1 MCHAF
6 CHPSVK
12 TLVFAGRARNPE
24 SPKLSECARM
34 CPNVPECATNV
45 LPNVLF
51 FLKTLKVWSRRGG
64 CHVVIHVGGLSCFS
78 IYDFIRSPW
87 QRFSTSRRSGRPLQ
101 SPIDIM
107 VAIHG
112 CSKVSKARTIMC
124 PCLLPWGPWYACA
137 EPFPNPNN
145 SSLVQEHVCTIA
157 GLLVGVITPEE
168 FWLGRLQRSCKL
180 CRHSPSHSV
189 EKKGTPT
196 VFLAGRR
203 ADLRT
208 GGPESGPAHRPV
220 EVGQHELQILR
231 NFRTCL

>member
-1 MCHAF
+1 MPRLLPPEREHVGFCRSGSQPGISKLARMC
-6 CHPSVK
+6 PSV
-12 TLVFAGRARNPE
+12 P
-24 SPKLSECARM
+24 ECARM
-34 CPNVPECATNV
+34 CHECAPECA
-45 LPNVLF
+45 F

-189 EKKGTPT
+189 EKRHAHGLP
-196 VFLAGRR
+196 GR
-203 ADLRT
+203 
-208 GGPESGPAHRPV
+208 PEG
-220 EVGQHELQILR
+220 
-231 NFRTCL
+231 

>member
-1 MCHAF
+1 M
-6 CHPSVK
+6 SS
-12 TLVFAGRARNPE
+12 AGRPAASFCTP
-24 SPKLSECARM
+24 
-34 CPNVPECATNV
+34 
-45 LPNVLF
+45 
-51 FLKTLKVWSRRGG
+51 
-64 CHVVIHVGGLSCFS
+64 
-78 IYDFIRSPW
+78 
-87 QRFSTSRRSGRPLQ
+87 GRPGRLLR

-180 CRHSPSHSV
+180 CRHSPNHSA
-189 EKKGTPT
+189 EKGTPA

-208 GGPESGPAHRPV
+208 GGPDSGPAHRPV
-220 EVGQHELQILR
+220 EVGQHEFQILR

>member
-1 MCHAF
+1 M
-6 CHPSVK
+6 V
-12 TLVFAGRARNPE
+12 G
-24 SPKLSECARM
+24 
-34 CPNVPECATNV
+34 ATRRYMWV
-45 LPNVLF
+45 VF
-51 FLKTLKVWSRRGG
+51 FL
-64 CHVVIHVGGLSCFS
+64 
-78 IYDFIRSPW
+78 IYDFNRSPW
-87 QRFSTSRRSGRPLQ
+87 RRLSTPRRPGRPLQ

-168 FWLGRLQRSCKL
+168 FWLGKLQRSCKL
-180 CRHSPSHSV
+180 CRRSPSHSV
-189 EKKGTPT
+189 EKKARLWSSWP
-196 VFLAGRR
+196 AGGLIGSP
-203 ADLRT
+203 D
-208 GGPESGPAHRPV
+208 SGAAHRPV
-220 EVGQHELQILR
+220 EVGQYELQILR

>member
-1 MCHAF
+1 M
-6 CHPSVK
+6 V
-12 TLVFAGRARNPE
+12 G
-24 SPKLSECARM
+24 
-34 CPNVPECATNV
+34 ATRRYMWV
-45 LPNVLF
+45 VF
-51 FLKTLKVWSRRGG
+51 FL
-64 CHVVIHVGGLSCFS
+64 
-78 IYDFIRSPW
+78 IYDFNRSPW
-87 QRFSTSRRSGRPLQ
+87 RRLSTPRRPGRPLQ

-112 CSKVSKARTIMC
+112 CSKVLKARAILC
-124 PCLLPWGPWYACA
+124 PCLLPRGPWYACA
-137 EPFPNPNN
+137 EPFPNPSNRG
-145 SSLVQEHVCTIA
+145 LVQEHVCTIA

-168 FWLGRLQRSCKL
+168 FWLGKLQRSCKL
-180 CRHSPSHSV
+180 CRRSPSHSV
-189 EKKGTPT
+189 EKGTPT